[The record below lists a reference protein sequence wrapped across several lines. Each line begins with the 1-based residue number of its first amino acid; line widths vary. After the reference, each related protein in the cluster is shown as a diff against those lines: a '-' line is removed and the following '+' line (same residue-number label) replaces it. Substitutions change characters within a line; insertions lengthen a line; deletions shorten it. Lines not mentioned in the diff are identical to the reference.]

1 MRWPRAAE
9 NSRSRQLGAV
19 VGLVAL
25 VGAGGWFTG
34 TRMESPADAAAA
46 HRPPQAG
53 PVTVAV
59 ERQALNATVVAQGS
73 LEFGSPQDLTLAGAV
88 GASEDGG
95 KDAALAQRVTKLP
108 VAGSVLEEGSVLMQV
123 SGRPV
128 FVLRGSVPM
137 YRGLGPGSSGDD
149 VRQLQLALGRLG
161 FGTGGVTGKYRQG
174 TASAVS
180 RWYESKG
187 YQALEPGVGDQQE
200 LGQLESA
207 VSDAQLALL
216 AAQSPGGGA
225 KGEAAAPP
233 DSAAAHELALHSAQ
247 RRLQLANSALSAY
260 RSGYGTKIAAGEVLF
275 LPKLPVR
282 LDKVKV
288 RLGETP
294 DAQVA
299 TVTSS
304 DIVVQAVVPGTDA
317 RLLHKGMAVQV
328 RTADGRKAR
337 GTIARL
343 GGSPAGSGSAPDSK
357 GSGSDPSAPVPLDVS
372 IADPGPLAD
381 SAGGS
386 VTLTVGVGGSDGRV
400 LTVPVAAVH
409 TSVDGKARVRVQR
422 GGRVVDVQVGLG
434 ISASGLVEVK
444 PEGGTLEEGS
454 RVVVGR

>member
-1 MRWPRAAE
+1 
-9 NSRSRQLGAV
+9 
-19 VGLVAL
+19 
-25 VGAGGWFTG
+25 
-34 TRMESPADAAAA
+34 
-46 HRPPQAG
+46 
-53 PVTVAV
+53 
-59 ERQALNATVVAQGS
+59 
-73 LEFGSPQDLTLAGAV
+73 
-88 GASEDGG
+88 
-95 KDAALAQRVTKLP
+95 
-108 VAGSVLEEGSVLMQV
+108 VLEEGSVLMQV

-161 FGTGGVTGKYRQG
+161 FGTGGVTGNYRQG

-180 RWYESKG
+180 RWYVSKG
-187 YQALEPGVGDQQE
+187 YQALEPGVGEQQE

-216 AAQSPGGGA
+216 AAQSPGGGGA

-233 DSAAAHELALHSAQ
+233 DSAAARELVLHSAQ
-247 RRLQLANSALSAY
+247 RRLQLADSALGAY

-288 RLGETP
+288 RLGDTP

-328 RTADGRKAR
+328 RTADGRKAQ
-337 GTIARL
+337 GTIARI
-343 GGSPAGSGSAPDSK
+343 GGSPAGSDSASDSK

-381 SAGGS
+381 STGGS
-386 VTLTVGVGGSDGRV
+386 VTLTVEVGGSDGRV

-422 GGRVVDVQVGLG
+422 GGRVVDVHVGLG

-444 PEGGTLEEGS
+444 PEGGTLEEGN
-454 RVVVGR
+454 RVVVGP